1 MATRYTLRGEKVMD
15 KWATIVENGA
25 GRDKWVLDTSEEY
38 IKNSNMPGVWCGQ
51 SEVSLSGVFSPK
63 RPFLLLYHSGLKA
76 YRMYIGA
83 RDFGAHLDVSW
94 FVTFYASPLKNLLGR
109 YASPMGLSMEINTFD
124 QQDLGAIITIAHH
137 CVMRVVTL
145 LNEELNQSP
154 TMNTQSKGFL
164 SVW

>member
-124 QQDLGAIITIAHH
+124 QQSRAPPPAPCSAPRQTTSAPEHAHLH
-137 CVMRVVTL
+137 TERHRT
-145 LNEELNQSP
+145 P
-154 TMNTQSKGFL
+154 
-164 SVW
+164 